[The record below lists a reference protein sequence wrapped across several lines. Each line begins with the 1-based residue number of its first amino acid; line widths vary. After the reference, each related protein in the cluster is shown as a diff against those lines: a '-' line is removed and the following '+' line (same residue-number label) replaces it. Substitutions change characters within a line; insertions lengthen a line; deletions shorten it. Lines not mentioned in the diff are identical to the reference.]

1 MIGLELEH
9 DTEVLMVGSVIVK
22 KQIVLLDCCDRGT
35 EEQEPQYFDFLAMQ
49 NNCLPSR
56 QMTRLSDTCVLVCII
71 VVMGSKG

>member
-35 EEQEPQYFDFLAMQ
+35 GTSIF
-49 NNCLPSR
+49 
-56 QMTRLSDTCVLVCII
+56 
-71 VVMGSKG
+71 